1 VLICV
6 NLCPSVVPHSEFVL
20 AFLLLA
26 ILSFLIPGVKRSL
39 SRPAWLFVAPAALT
53 LLFCG
58 SAYAAGAFSVP
69 LALLVLL
76 YTFAPALAA
85 FFQGPGGEPS
95 WLDFAIVLML
105 WLPLEFSA
113 GQHLIP
119 KPAQGF
125 LHSVAYGIAILLGLT
140 IFLGFRALPGMKFD
154 LPSARD
160 LAYGGAA
167 FLICAPI
174 LVAGGRLLGFI
185 PPFHAPA
192 HPSAGALARTFGVIF
207 VGTALPEE
215 ILFRSLIQNW
225 LMQRYGFTTRM
236 LLVSALIFGCAHLD
250 NGPQP
255 LPNWRYMIL
264 ATVAGIA
271 YGKAFQKS
279 SSVFSSVACHALVDA
294 TKHIFF

>member
-1 VLICV
+1 
-6 NLCPSVVPHSEFVL
+6 VVPHLEFVL
-20 AFLLLA
+20 VFLLLA
-26 ILSFLIPGVKRSL
+26 ILSFVFPGVRTLS
-39 SRPAWLFVAPAALT
+39 SRPAFLFAVPAALS
-53 LLFCG
+53 LLFG
-58 SAYAAGAFSVP
+58 VLALAVGAFSVP
-69 LALLVLL
+69 LELLVLV
-76 YTFAPALAA
+76 YAFVPALAA
-85 FFQGPGGEPS
+85 FAQGPAGKPT
-95 WLDFAIVLML
+95 WLDFAIILML

-140 IFLGFRALPGMKFD
+140 IFLGFRALPGMKFN

-160 LAYGGAA
+160 LAYGAAA

-185 PPFHAPA
+185 PPLHAPA
-192 HPSAGALARTFGVIF
+192 HPSAGAMGRTFGLIF

-225 LMQRYGFTTRM
+225 LMQRYGFSTRM

-264 ATVAGIA
+264 ATIAGIA

-279 SSVFSSVACHALVDA
+279 SSVFSSVTCHALVDA
-294 TKHIFF
+294 TKHLFF

>member
-1 VLICV
+1 MHTL
-6 NLCPSVVPHSEFVL
+6 VL

-26 ILSFLIPGVKRSL
+26 ILGFLSPIVRNGARL
-39 SRPAWLFVAPAALT
+39 GLESRPAWLFAVPAALT
-53 LLFCG
+53 LLFSG
-58 SAYAAGAFSVP
+58 LAWAAGAFSVP
-69 LALLVLL
+69 LALLILV
-76 YTFAPALAA
+76 YTFTPVLAA
-85 FFQGPGGEPS
+85 FFQGPGGTPT
-95 WLDFAIVLML
+95 WLDFVIILML

-125 LHSVAYGIAILLGLT
+125 LHSVAYGIAILLALT
-140 IFLGFRALPGMKFD
+140 IFLGFRALPGTKFN

-167 FLICAPI
+167 FLAAAPI
-174 LVAGGRLLGFI
+174 LIAAGRLLDFI
-185 PPFHAPA
+185 PPFHSPA
-192 HPSAGALARTFGVIF
+192 HPSAGGIGATFAAIF

-225 LMQRYGFTTRM
+225 LMQRFGFTTRM
-236 LLVSALIFGCAHLD
+236 LLVSGFIFGCAHLD

-264 ATVAGIA
+264 ATIAGIA

-279 SSVFSSVACHALVDA
+279 ASVFSSVTCHALVDA

>member
-1 VLICV
+1 MHALI
-6 NLCPSVVPHSEFVL
+6 L

-26 ILSFLIPGVKRSL
+26 ILSFLMAGVRNGLRSGFAA
-39 SRPAWLFVAPAALT
+39 RPVLLFTVPAGLT
-53 LLFCG
+53 LIFC
-58 SAYAAGAFSVP
+58 AASWQTGAFSLR
-69 LALLVLL
+69 LAALVLVYAVL
-76 YTFAPALAA
+76 PVGAA
-85 FFQGPGGEPS
+85 FIQGPGGRPT
-95 WLDFAIVLML
+95 WLDFIIILLL

-125 LHSVAYGIAILLGLT
+125 LHSVAYGIAILLGLA
-140 IFLGFRALPGMKFD
+140 IFLGFRALPDMKFN

-160 LAYGGAA
+160 LSYGALA

-174 LVAGGRLLGFI
+174 LIAGGRLIDFI
-185 PPFHAPA
+185 PALHAPA
-192 HPSAGALARTFGVIF
+192 HPSAPAIGRTFGLIF

-225 LMQRYGFTTRM
+225 LMQRFGFTNRV
-236 LLVSALIFGCAHLD
+236 LLLAAFIFGCAHLD

-264 ATVAGIA
+264 ATIAGVA

-279 SSVFSSVACHALVDA
+279 GSVFSSVTCHALVDT

>member
-1 VLICV
+1 M
-6 NLCPSVVPHSEFVL
+6 VPHSALVL

-26 ILSFLIPGVKRSL
+26 ILSFLSPIVRNCVRAGL
-39 SRPAWLFVAPAALT
+39 EARPALLFAVPVTLT
-53 LLFCG
+53 LLF
-58 SAYAAGAFSVP
+58 SLLAVAAGAFSVP
-69 LALLVLL
+69 LALLVLV
-76 YTFAPALAA
+76 YTFAPAAAA
-85 FFQGPGGEPS
+85 FVQGPARRPG
-95 WLDFAIVLML
+95 WLDFVIILML

-125 LHSVAYGIAILLGLT
+125 LHSVAYGISILLGLT
-140 IFLGFRALPGMKFD
+140 IFLGFRALPGMKFN

-167 FLICAPI
+167 FLVCAPI
-174 LVAGGRLLGFI
+174 LIVAGRLLGFI

-192 HPSAGALARTFGVIF
+192 HPSAGAIGRTFGVIF

-225 LMQRYGFTTRM
+225 LMQRYGFTSAM
-236 LLVSALIFGCAHLD
+236 LLVSAFIFGCAHLD

-264 ATVAGIA
+264 ATIAGLA

-279 SSVFSSVACHALVDA
+279 SSVFSSVTCHALVDA

>member
-1 VLICV
+1 MHTLVLVI
-6 NLCPSVVPHSEFVL
+6 
-20 AFLLLA
+20 LLLA
-26 ILSFLIPGVKRSL
+26 ILGFLSPIVRKRARTCL
-39 SRPAWLFVAPAALT
+39 EAHPAWLFAVPAALS
-53 LLFCG
+53 LLFSG
-58 SAYAAGAFSVP
+58 LALAADAFSVP

-85 FFQGPGGEPS
+85 YYQGPEPRS
-95 WLDFAIVLML
+95 TWLDFIIVLML

-119 KPAQGF
+119 KRAQGF
-125 LHSVAYGIAILLGLT
+125 LHSVAYGIAILLGIT
-140 IFLGFRALPGMKFD
+140 IFLGFRALPGMKYN

-160 LAYGGAA
+160 LAYGIAA
-167 FLICAPI
+167 FLACAPI
-174 LVAGGRLLGFI
+174 LIVAGRLLGFI
-185 PPFHAPA
+185 PPWHAPA
-192 HPSAGALARTFGVIF
+192 HPSAGAIGRTFGTIF

-236 LLVSALIFGCAHLD
+236 LLVAALIFGCAHLD

-264 ATVAGIA
+264 ATIAGVA

-279 SSVFSSVACHALVDA
+279 SSVFSSVTCHALVDA

>member
-1 VLICV
+1 
-6 NLCPSVVPHSEFVL
+6 VVPHLELVL
-20 AFLLLA
+20 ALLLLA
-26 ILSFLIPGVKRSL
+26 ILSFLFPIVRNRTCTGLKSH
-39 SRPAWLFVAPAALT
+39 PALLFAVPATLT
-53 LLFCG
+53 LLFSG
-58 SAYAAGAFSVP
+58 LALAADAFSIP
-69 LALLVLL
+69 LALLVLV
-76 YTFAPALAA
+76 YAFAPVLAA
-85 FFQGPGGEPS
+85 FVQGPGGKPARPG
-95 WLDFAIVLML
+95 WLDFAIILML

-125 LHSVAYGIAILLGLT
+125 LHSVAYGIAILLGL
-140 IFLGFRALPGMKFD
+140 IVFLGFRGLPGMKFN

-160 LAYGGAA
+160 LAYGIAA
-167 FLICAPI
+167 FVAAAPI
-174 LVAGGRLLGFI
+174 LIAAGRLLGFI

-192 HPSAGALARTFGVIF
+192 HASAGGIGRTFGLIF

-225 LMQRYGFTTRM
+225 LMQRYGFTLPM
-236 LLVSALIFGCAHLD
+236 LLVSAFIFGCAHLD

-264 ATVAGIA
+264 ATIAGIA

-279 SSVFSSVACHALVDA
+279 SSVFSSVTCHALVDA

>member
-1 VLICV
+1 
-6 NLCPSVVPHSEFVL
+6 VVPHLEL
-20 AFLLLA
+20 ALGLLLLA
-26 ILSFLIPGVKRSL
+26 ILSFLLPGVRQRASH
-39 SRPAWLFVAPAALT
+39 PAFLLAVSPALT
-53 LLFCG
+53 LLFSG
-58 SAYAAGAFSVP
+58 LAYAAGAFSFQLVALVMAYT
-69 LALLVLL
+69 LAPV
-76 YTFAPALAA
+76 LAA
-85 FFQGPGGEPS
+85 VFQGPGGRPT
-95 WLDFAIVLML
+95 WLDFAIILML

-140 IFLGFRALPGMKFD
+140 IFLGFRALPDMKFN

-160 LAYGGAA
+160 LALGAA
-167 FLICAPI
+167 AFVVCAPLLI
-174 LVAGGRLLGFI
+174 AGGRLLDFM

-192 HPSAGALARTFGVIF
+192 HASAGGIGRTFGVIF

-215 ILFRSLIQNW
+215 ILFRALIQNW

-236 LLVSALIFGCAHLD
+236 LLVAAFIFGCAHLD

-264 ATVAGIA
+264 ATIAGVA

-279 SSVFSSVACHALVDA
+279 SSVFSSVTCHALVDA
-294 TKHIFF
+294 TKHLFF

>member
-1 VLICV
+1 M
-6 NLCPSVVPHSEFVL
+6 VPHSEFVL
-20 AFLLLA
+20 VFLLLA
-26 ILSFLIPGVKRSL
+26 ILSFLFPGVRRRASG
-39 SRPAWLFVAPAALT
+39 PAFLFAVPAALS

-58 SAYAAGAFSVP
+58 LAFAADAFSLR
-69 LALLVLL
+69 LALLILV
-76 YTFAPALAA
+76 YTFAPVLAA
-85 FFQGPGGEPS
+85 FLQGPAGKPT
-95 WLDFAIVLML
+95 WLDFAIILML

-119 KPAQGF
+119 RPAQGF

-140 IFLGFRALPGMKFD
+140 IFLGFRALPGMKFN

-160 LAYGGAA
+160 LAYGAAA

-174 LVAGGRLLGFI
+174 LVVGGRLLGFI

-192 HPSAGALARTFGVIF
+192 HPSARAIGRTFGLIF
-207 VGTALPEE
+207 VGTAMPEE

-225 LMQRYGFTTRM
+225 LMQRYGFTTGM
-236 LLVSALIFGCAHLD
+236 LMVSALIFGSAHLD

-264 ATVAGIA
+264 ATIAGIA

-279 SSVFSSVACHALVDA
+279 SSVFSSVTCHALVDA

>member
-1 VLICV
+1 M
-6 NLCPSVVPHSEFVL
+6 SH
-20 AFLLLA
+20 A
-26 ILSFLIPGVKRSL
+26 G
-39 SRPAWLFVAPAALT
+39 WLFAVPAALT
-53 LLFCG
+53 LLFIG
-58 SAYAAGAFSVP
+58 LAVLTNAFSVP

-85 FFQGPGGEPS
+85 FFQGPGGKPT
-95 WLDFAIVLML
+95 WIDFGIILML

-113 GQHLIP
+113 GQHLVP
-119 KPAQGF
+119 KHAHGF

-140 IFLGFRALPGMKFD
+140 IFLGFRALPGMKFS

-160 LAYGGAA
+160 LAYGIAA
-167 FLICAPI
+167 FLVCAPI
-174 LVAGGRLLGFI
+174 LIAAGRLLGFI
-185 PPFHAPA
+185 PPWHTPA
-192 HPSAGALARTFGVIF
+192 HTSAGSMARTFGLIF

-225 LMQRYGFTTRM
+225 LMQCYGFTNRM
-236 LLVSALIFGCAHLD
+236 LLVAAFIFGCAHLD

-264 ATVAGIA
+264 ATIAGVA

-279 SSVFSSVACHALVDA
+279 TSVFSSVTCHTLVDA
-294 TKHIFF
+294 AKHLFF

>member
-1 VLICV
+1 
-6 NLCPSVVPHSEFVL
+6 VVPHSELVL

-26 ILSFLIPGVKRSL
+26 ILSFLSPMVRDRVRSGL
-39 SRPAWLFVAPAALT
+39 EARPALLFVVPATLT
-53 LLFCG
+53 LVFSVL
-58 SAYAAGAFSVP
+58 ALAADAFSVP
-69 LALLVLL
+69 LVMLVLV
-76 YTFAPALAA
+76 YTFAPVAAA
-85 FFQGPGGEPS
+85 FVQGPAGRPG
-95 WLDFAIVLML
+95 WLDFVIILML

-125 LHSVAYGIAILLGLT
+125 LHSVAYGISILLGLT
-140 IFLGFRALPGMKFD
+140 IFLGFRALPGMKFN

-167 FLICAPI
+167 FLACAPI
-174 LVAGGRLLGFI
+174 LIVAGRLLGFI
-185 PPFHAPA
+185 PAFHAPA
-192 HPSAGALARTFGVIF
+192 HPSVGGIGRTFGVIF

-225 LMQRYGFTTRM
+225 LMQRFGFTSGM

-264 ATVAGIA
+264 ATIAGVA
-271 YGKAFQKS
+271 YGNAFQKS
-279 SSVFSSVACHALVDA
+279 SSVFSSVTCHALVDA

>member
-1 VLICV
+1 MHTLVLV
-6 NLCPSVVPHSEFVL
+6 
-20 AFLLLA
+20 FLLLA
-26 ILSFLIPGVKRSL
+26 ILTFLVPGVSHRARSIL
-39 SRPAWLFVAPAALT
+39 ASRPAWLFAVPATLT
-53 LLFCG
+53 LLFSG
-58 SAYAAGAFSVP
+58 LAVATHAFSVS
-69 LALLVLL
+69 LALLVLA
-76 YTFAPALAA
+76 YTFAPVLAA
-85 FFQGPGGEPS
+85 FFQGPAERPT
-95 WLDFAIVLML
+95 WLDFAIILML

-125 LHSVAYGIAILLGLT
+125 LHSVAYGMAILLALT
-140 IFLGFRALPGMKFD
+140 IFLGFRALPGMKFN

-160 LAYGGAA
+160 LAYGVAA
-167 FLICAPI
+167 FLACAPI
-174 LVAGGRLLGFI
+174 LIAAGRLLGFI
-185 PPFHAPA
+185 PPMHAPA
-192 HPSAGALARTFGVIF
+192 HPGSIGATFGIIF

-225 LMQRYGFTTRM
+225 LMQSFGFTNRM
-236 LLVSALIFGCAHLD
+236 LLVAAFIFGCAHLD

-264 ATVAGIA
+264 ATIAGIA

-294 TKHIFF
+294 TKHVFF

>member
-1 VLICV
+1 
-6 NLCPSVVPHSEFVL
+6 VVPHLEFVL
-20 AFLLLA
+20 VFLLLA
-26 ILSFLIPGVKRSL
+26 ILSFVFPGVRTLS
-39 SRPAWLFVAPAALT
+39 SRPAFLFAVPAALS
-53 LLFCG
+53 LLFG
-58 SAYAAGAFSVP
+58 VLALAVGAFSVP
-69 LALLVLL
+69 LELLVLV
-76 YTFAPALAA
+76 YAFVPALAA
-85 FFQGPGGEPS
+85 FAQGPAGKPT
-95 WLDFAIVLML
+95 WLDFAIILML

-140 IFLGFRALPGMKFD
+140 IFLGFRALPGMKFN

-160 LAYGGAA
+160 LAYGAAA

-185 PPFHAPA
+185 PPLHAPA
-192 HPSAGALARTFGVIF
+192 HPSAGAMGRTFGLIF

-225 LMQRYGFTTRM
+225 LMQRYGFSTRM
-236 LLVSALIFGCAHLD
+236 RLVSALIFGCAHLD

-264 ATVAGIA
+264 ATIAGIA

-279 SSVFSSVACHALVDA
+279 SSVFSSVTCHALVDA